1 MFPQPTNPESGS
13 HPAMNST
20 RPKGSVASGIIYHS
34 MAAFMNGSCPE
45 SSGKGETG
53 SNVAEQNRVAAFQ
66 RIYANR
72 CRLGVINS

>member
-1 MFPQPTNPESGS
+1 MFSALAHVPATNQPGIRITSCDELD
-13 HPAMNST
+13 ST

-53 SNVAEQNRVAAFQ
+53 SNVTEQSG
-66 RIYANR
+66 
-72 CRLGVINS
+72 RLSTDIC